1 MSFSHRFVSPARSA
15 IPDAIGAVT
24 GTGVARR
31 PRLPVR
37 RDLCDNRPILSNLAP
52 QGECS

>member
-15 IPDAIGAVT
+15 ISDAVGA
-24 GTGVARR
+24 GPETGVARC
-31 PRLPVR
+31 PHLPVR

-52 QGECS
+52 VGECS